1 MGKTAQEQRR
11 MDHLRMLAGI
21 FDSPRMRK
29 IQEKAREEKGDCW
42 DCRRALKVGHI
53 STGRGVRMVV
63 ISCRATN
70 NGAPVVRRLP
80 FHCWYWEKKEKL
92 QVLEGGGENGKLERL
107 VQEHAA
113 WVKAIDGRVDI
124 LEEEILPRPS
134 ECDL

>member
-92 QVLEGGGENGKLERL
+92 QVLEGGGENGRAGEVAGGGCKDEAGASAGDGVGERL
-107 VQEHAA
+107 PDVA
-113 WVKAIDGRVDI
+113 DSRG
-124 LEEEILPRPS
+124 
-134 ECDL
+134 